1 MRRMTLAL
9 LPLLLLV
16 LGCGASLGSAKRDF
30 QSGDYGAARETL
42 ETLEGRAKSWSESDR
57 ATYALYRG
65 LVHHSLGDR
74 RRAASWLAQAKAIED
89 RHPHTLSADDQTRLD
104 LALEALGPEANA
116 PE

>member
-1 MRRMTLAL
+1 MRGLV
-9 LPLLLLV
+9 LLLLATA
-16 LGCGASLGSAKRDF
+16 CGGGLGSAKSDF
-30 QSGDYGAARETL
+30 QNGDYGAARETL
-42 ETLEGRAKSWSESDR
+42 EKLETTSKSWSESDR

-74 RRAASWLAQAKAIED
+74 RRAATWLAQAKAMED
-89 RHPHTLSADDQTRLD
+89 AHPHTLSADDQTRLG